1 MTGARILGAADFIPA
16 GLAEPGR
23 LREIRRVAEQFAVA
37 VTEEMAELIDP
48 ADPADPIAAQ
58 FVPTAAELIEAPEER
73 ADPIGDE
80 RWSPI
85 PGIVHRYPDRV
96 LLKPTLLCPVYCRF
110 CFRREIVGKNGAVLD
125 QASLA
130 RAFDYIRQRPQIWEV
145 IVTGGD
151 PFLLAPRRIADIVR
165 ILDQIPHLGVLRFHT
180 RVPVVDPRRV
190 SRALVEAL
198 AAEKAV
204 YVVIHANHPREL
216 TSQVREAVLKLS
228 RAGIPLLSQ
237 TVLLRGVN
245 DDAAVLEALFRRL
258 VAMRVK
264 PYYLHHA
271 DLARGTAHFRT
282 GIASGQRL
290 VQLAARPRLWALS
303 ADLCARHTGR
313 LRQGADRALCGRPE
327 WARLASGSS
336 KTVPVFGTLIRLIP
350 AKRRAEGASGGRAGR
365 SRHDRRRRRCD
376 RAQHGPGAL
385 RAARASRSR
394 PVAPGPGLGA
404 RCREHRRGF
413 HYRSPPG

>member
-1 MTGARILGAADFIPA
+1 MTGARILGAEDFVRA

-23 LREIRRVAEQFAVA
+23 LREIRRVAGQFAVA
-37 VTEEMAELIDP
+37 LTADMTELIDP

-58 FVPTAAELIEAPEER
+58 FVPTAAELAQAPEER

-80 RWSPI
+80 RWSPV

-110 CFRREIVGKNGAVLD
+110 CFRREVVGKKGAVLD
-125 QASLA
+125 QASMA
-130 RAFDYIRQRPQIWEV
+130 QAFDYIRQRPQIWEV

-151 PFLLAPRRIADIVR
+151 PFLLTPRRIADIVR
-165 ILDQIPHLGVLRFHT
+165 ILDQISHLGVLRFHT

-204 YVVIHANHPREL
+204 YVIIHANHPREL

-264 PYYLHHA
+264 PYYLHQA

-282 GIASGQRL
+282 GIASGQHL
-290 VQLAARPRLWALS
+290 VRSLRGRVSGLCQPTYVLDIPGGYGKVPIGPCAARRM
-303 ADLCARHTGR
+303 
-313 LRQGADRALCGRPE
+313 
-327 WARLASGSS
+327 GSS
-336 KTVPVFGTLIRLIP
+336 GDWIIEDGAGVRHSYPP
-350 AKRRAEGASGGRAGR
+350 DPSEAEG
-365 SRHDRRRRRCD
+365 
-376 RAQHGPGAL
+376 
-385 RAARASRSR
+385 
-394 PVAPGPGLGA
+394 
-404 RCREHRRGF
+404 
-413 HYRSPPG
+413 

>member
-1 MTGARILGAADFIPA
+1 MTLGADELVSA
-16 GLAEPGR
+16 GLVQRDR
-23 LREIRRVAEQFAVA
+23 LEEIRHVSGKFAVA
-37 VTEEMAELIDP
+37 VTEDMAELIDR
-48 ADPADPIAAQ
+48 ADPSDPIAAQ
-58 FVPTAAELIEAPEER
+58 FMPTAAELTEAPEER
-73 ADPIGDE
+73 VDPIGDE
-80 RWSPI
+80 RWSPV

-110 CFRREIVGKNGAVLD
+110 CFRREVVGKKGAVLD

-130 RAFDYIRQRPQIWEV
+130 RAFDYIRQRSQIWEV

-151 PFLLAPRRIADIVR
+151 PFLLAPRRVADIVR
-165 ILDQIPHLGVLRFHT
+165 TLDQVPHLGVIRFHT

-190 SRALVEAL
+190 GRALVEAL

-216 TSQVREAVLKLS
+216 TAQVQQAVLKLN

-271 DLARGTAHFRT
+271 DFARGTAHFRT

-290 VQLAARPRLWALS
+290 VRSLRGRISGLCQPTYVLDIPGGYGKVPIGSCAAGQVGSTGEWIIEDGAGV
-303 ADLCARHTGR
+303 RHSYPP
-313 LRQGADRALCGRPE
+313 DPSE
-327 WARLASGSS
+327 
-336 KTVPVFGTLIRLIP
+336 
-350 AKRRAEGASGGRAGR
+350 AE
-365 SRHDRRRRRCD
+365 
-376 RAQHGPGAL
+376 
-385 RAARASRSR
+385 
-394 PVAPGPGLGA
+394 
-404 RCREHRRGF
+404 E
-413 HYRSPPG
+413 

>member
-1 MTGARILGAADFIPA
+1 
-16 GLAEPGR
+16 
-23 LREIRRVAEQFAVA
+23 
-37 VTEEMAELIDP
+37 
-48 ADPADPIAAQ
+48 
-58 FVPTAAELIEAPEER
+58 
-73 ADPIGDE
+73 
-80 RWSPI
+80 
-85 PGIVHRYPDRV
+85 V

-110 CFRREIVGKNGAVLD
+110 CFRREVVGKKGSVLD

-190 SRALVEAL
+190 SGALVEAL

-216 TSQVREAVLKLS
+216 TTQVQEAVLRLS

-245 DDAAVLEALFRRL
+245 DDAVVLETLFRRL
-258 VAMRVK
+258 IAMRVK

-271 DLARGTAHFRT
+271 DLAPGTSHFRT

-290 VQLAARPRLWALS
+290 VRSLRGRVSGLCQPTYVLDIPGGYGKVPIGPCAAGQA
-303 ADLCARHTGR
+303 
-313 LRQGADRALCGRPE
+313 
-327 WARLASGSS
+327 GSS
-336 KTVPVFGTLIRLIP
+336 GEWIIEDGTGVRHSYP
-350 AKRRAEGASGGRAGR
+350 PDPGEAEG
-365 SRHDRRRRRCD
+365 
-376 RAQHGPGAL
+376 
-385 RAARASRSR
+385 
-394 PVAPGPGLGA
+394 
-404 RCREHRRGF
+404 
-413 HYRSPPG
+413 